1 MLAVIGLQ
9 AQEDYNKWSVEIGAG
24 ANKATEGFA
33 QDILLKLL
41 IFSMQK

>member
-33 QDILLKLL
+33 PGY
-41 IFSMQK
+41 FTGNS